1 MNRNKITLLC
11 IPNQNQNVRRFTVS
25 RFGIFSLMS
34 MLGLLF
40 LLSGWFGYE
49 YFRER
54 LKIVQLEKLQSENEF
69 LINRLHEM
77 DLALEQ
83 VRLQVDRIVEKDK
96 DIRMVFDIPAVDPQT
111 RQLGTGG
118 TFKEQM
124 IPLNTEL
131 ATSLSELQ
139 NEIQTVLKTVQFEN
153 ASYATVLDELNTKKY
168 LLDHTPSIKPCEGYY
183 ASGFGYRP
191 DPFTGKTH
199 LHTGLDI
206 AGAKGTPVYA
216 TADGKVISAG
226 WAGRLG
232 KIVIIDHGYGYKTVY
247 GHLDEINVRKGQAVK
262 RWQTIG
268 LMGSSGRSTGP
279 HLHYEVHKNGK
290 ALNPWKYI
298 FSEIPRLY

>member
-11 IPNQNQNVRRFTVS
+11 IPDQNQNIKSITVS
-25 RFGIFSLMS
+25 RFGIFFLLS

-54 LKIVQLEKLQSENEF
+54 MKIAELERLQSKNEF

-124 IPLNTEL
+124 IPLNTKL
-131 ATSLSELQ
+131 ATNLSELQ

-206 AGAKGTPVYA
+206 AGEKGTPVYA
-216 TADGKVISAG
+216 TADGKVINTG

-232 KIVIIDHGYGYKTVY
+232 RIITIDHGCGYKTVY
-247 GHLDEINVRKGQAVK
+247 GHLEDINVRRGQAVK

-279 HLHYEVHKNGK
+279 HLHYEVHKNRK
-290 ALNPWKYI
+290 ARNPWKYI
-298 FSEIPRLY
+298 FSEVPRLY